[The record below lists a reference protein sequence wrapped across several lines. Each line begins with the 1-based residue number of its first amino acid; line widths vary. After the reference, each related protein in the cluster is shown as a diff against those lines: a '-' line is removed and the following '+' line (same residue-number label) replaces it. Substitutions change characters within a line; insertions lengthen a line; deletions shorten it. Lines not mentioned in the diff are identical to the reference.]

1 MNKIR
6 YVILFF
12 LVVITI
18 IFSLNYLKNSDFEKV
33 NLQIKDKILKDYELL
48 LKELEDTA
56 EFVYFTEIIKSNKIV
71 DIISSEKNEMR
82 LKNLLYDA
90 IEAEYSYYTTLGVF
104 DISFYSVDGVQI
116 LNFKDLNFKDPLTI
130 SLIEKVINSKKE
142 QKAYKNISDEGY
154 LVFSKPIF
162 DKNLNLISIMNIE
175 FDLDLVLEKLEQ
187 NSSQFKFKKLFASK
201 LQEEDFSLYL
211 TNKNS
216 IKKLEKAFENRENK
230 TFVVKKDGNKNVLTF
245 AFVSYLEFYQDSLYL
260 VYYNKS
266 DKKIAK
272 IDDFYGYLLI
282 SFSIFVVILIFILAY
297 LLQIKRKKDIL
308 QLKYDELSNI
318 IDNHILKIDFDLD
331 GKITSASKAFC
342 KSSGYSK
349 DEIIGKNIDLL
360 RHDDVSEN
368 FYKKLKKDLEILHT
382 WQGEIKN
389 RDKFGNTYWV
399 RLKIFSIYDI
409 KNRHIGY
416 SSIRT
421 DITDTKQLE
430 KMNKLLKEDLSNRLN
445 ELRLLDKDI
454 KDDAKISFL
463 SKIMDSISH
472 QWQQSISKISYELDR
487 ASDEKNFDEN
497 SIEILQNRVKRELH
511 NLSFILNDTKKIF
524 NFSSERRANLSS
536 VLTSINH
543 NLKQNLK
550 NLNTNLSFDIDESID
565 LQISSFE
572 LKSIIQNIIL
582 FILDQI
588 NTYDIKKANIKIS
601 TTIILDEITIKITED
616 IENKAKREFLD
627 DILNKIDDTYLDSQI
642 HLAKLLI
649 DKNRAIFWCKN
660 SEKETTY
667 YIKIKK
673 AK

>member
-282 SFSIFVVILIFILAY
+282 FFSIFVVILIFILAY

-497 SIEILQNRVKRELH
+497 SIEILQTRVKKELH

-616 IENKAKREFLD
+616 IENEAKREFLD

-673 AK
+673 SK

>member
-142 QKAYKNISDEGY
+142 QKAYKNVSDEGY

-216 IKKLEKAFENRENK
+216 IKKLEKAFENREDK

-282 SFSIFVVILIFILAY
+282 FFSIFVVILIFILAY

-349 DEIIGKNIDLL
+349 DEIIGKNIDIL

-416 SSIRT
+416 SSIKT

-487 ASDEKNFDEN
+487 ASNEKNFDEN
-497 SIEILQNRVKRELH
+497 SIEILQSRVKRELH

-601 TTIILDEITIKITED
+601 TTTILDEITIKITED
-616 IENKAKREFLD
+616 IENEAKREFLD

>member
-142 QKAYKNISDEGY
+142 QKAYKNVSDEGY

-282 SFSIFVVILIFILAY
+282 FFSIFVVILIFILAY

-331 GKITSASKAFC
+331 GKITSVSKAFC

-497 SIEILQNRVKRELH
+497 SIEILQSRVKRELH

-616 IENKAKREFLD
+616 IENEAKREFLD

>member
-56 EFVYFTEIIKSNKIV
+56 EFIYFTEIIKSNKIV

-154 LVFSKPIF
+154 LLFSKPIF

-216 IKKLEKAFENRENK
+216 IKKLEKAFENREDE

-282 SFSIFVVILIFILAY
+282 FFSIFVVILIFILAY

-601 TTIILDEITIKITED
+601 TTTILDEITIKITED
-616 IENKAKREFLD
+616 IENEAKREFLD

>member
-142 QKAYKNISDEGY
+142 QKAYKNVSDEGY

-216 IKKLEKAFENRENK
+216 IKKLEKAFENREDE

-282 SFSIFVVILIFILAY
+282 FFSIFVVILIFILAY

-331 GKITSASKAFC
+331 GKITSVSKAFC

-497 SIEILQNRVKRELH
+497 SIEILQNRVKKELH

-588 NTYDIKKANIKIS
+588 NTYDIKKGNIKIS
-601 TTIILDEITIKITED
+601 TTTILDEITIKITED
-616 IENKAKREFLD
+616 IENEAKREFLD
-627 DILNKIDDTYLDSQI
+627 DILNKMDDTYLDSQI

>member
-216 IKKLEKAFENRENK
+216 IKKLEKAFENREDK

-282 SFSIFVVILIFILAY
+282 FFSIFVVILIFILAY

-349 DEIIGKNIDLL
+349 DEIIGKNIDIL

-616 IENKAKREFLD
+616 IENEAKREFID
-627 DILNKIDDTYLDSQI
+627 DILNKMDDTYLDSQI
-642 HLAKLLI
+642 NLAKLLI

>member
-6 YVILFF
+6 YAILFF

-33 NLQIKDKILKDYELL
+33 NLQIKDKVLKDYELL
-48 LKELEDTA
+48 IKELEDTA

-71 DIISSEKNEMR
+71 DIISSEKNDMR

-104 DISFYSVDGVQI
+104 DISFYSVDGAQI

-201 LQEEDFSLYL
+201 LQEDDFSLYL

-216 IKKLEKAFENRENK
+216 IKRLEKAFENRK
-230 TFVVKKDGNKNVLTF
+230 DDTFVVKKDGNKNILTF

-282 SFSIFVVILIFILAY
+282 FFSIFVVILIFILAY

-331 GKITSASKAFC
+331 GKITNVSKAFC

-399 RLKIFSIYDI
+399 RLKIFSTYDI

-421 DITDTKQLE
+421 DITDAKQLE

-497 SIEILQNRVKRELH
+497 SIEILQSRVKRELH

-536 VLTSINH
+536 VLNSINH

-550 NLNTNLSFDIDESID
+550 NLNTNLSFDIDENID

-588 NTYDIKKANIKIS
+588 NTYDIKKANIKIL
-601 TTIILDEITIKITED
+601 TTTILDELTIKISED
-616 IENKAKREFLD
+616 IENEAKREFLD

>member
-33 NLQIKDKILKDYELL
+33 NLQIKDKILKDYEFL

-142 QKAYKNISDEGY
+142 QKAYKNVSDEGY

-216 IKKLEKAFENRENK
+216 IKKLEKAFENREDE

-282 SFSIFVVILIFILAY
+282 FFSIFVVILIFILAY

-331 GKITSASKAFC
+331 GKITSVSKAFC

-497 SIEILQNRVKRELH
+497 SIEILQNRVKKELH

-601 TTIILDEITIKITED
+601 TTTILDEITIKITED
-616 IENKAKREFLD
+616 IENEAKREFLD
-627 DILNKIDDTYLDSQI
+627 DILNKMDDTYLDSQI

>member
-282 SFSIFVVILIFILAY
+282 FFSIFVVILIFILAY

-331 GKITSASKAFC
+331 GKMTSASKAFC

-497 SIEILQNRVKRELH
+497 SIEILQTRVKRELH

-550 NLNTNLSFDIDESID
+550 NLNTNLSFDIDESMD

-616 IENKAKREFLD
+616 IENEAKREFLD

>member
-282 SFSIFVVILIFILAY
+282 FFSIFVVILIFILAY

-331 GKITSASKAFC
+331 GKITSVSKAFC

-497 SIEILQNRVKRELH
+497 SIEILQTRVKRELH

-601 TTIILDEITIKITED
+601 TIIILDEITIKITED
-616 IENKAKREFLD
+616 IENEAKREFLD

>member
-282 SFSIFVVILIFILAY
+282 FFSIFVVILIFILAY

-331 GKITSASKAFC
+331 GKMTSASKAFC

-497 SIEILQNRVKRELH
+497 SIEILQTRVKRELH

-616 IENKAKREFLD
+616 IENEAKREFLD